1 MLSPPQRSILLPALT
16 GLLLLVVF
24 IGVNEYRGY
33 LHEKSLKSGPGEP
46 PPEVLTDTAA
56 MTSRMLSLHDFEKD
70 LPEYQA
76 YRIIDSG
83 HVSSRSA
90 MLDSQAAFSPGI
102 KMPFHL
108 IKADPGSWIR
118 TKAWIR
124 TFGSAN
130 EVACNLVVTCNHQ
143 GTNYKYAA
151 LRLQDLEIKPEQ
163 WERIMFDYMLPEPP
177 DSNDLLQVYLW
188 YYGKGSLGI
197 DDISV
202 TLYEPVR

>member
-1 MLSPPQRSILLPALT
+1 VLSPPQSSILLPAIT
-16 GLLLLVVF
+16 GLLLLGVF

-33 LHEKSLKSGPGEP
+33 LHEKSLKAGPGEP
-46 PPEVLTDTAA
+46 PVEVLTDTAA
-56 MTSRMLSLHDFEKD
+56 MTSRMLSLHDFEKN

-83 HVSSRSA
+83 HISSRSA
-90 MLDSQAAFSPGI
+90 MLDSLAAFSPGI
-102 KMPFHL
+102 KMPFHV
-108 IKADPGSWIR
+108 IKAPPGSWIR
-118 TKAWIR
+118 TTAWVR
-124 TFGSAN
+124 TQG
-130 EVACNLVVTCNHQ
+130 EGEEPQCNLVVTCNHQ

-151 LRLQDLEIKPEQ
+151 LRLQDLKIKPGQ
-163 WERIMFDYMLPEPP
+163 WERITVDYRLPEPP

-202 TLYEPVR
+202 TLYEPVK